1 MSSSEVI
8 TSGVRV
14 RVDARFS
21 PGHSDPKR
29 REWFFIYTIQIANE
43 GEQTVQLINRHW
55 FITDANG
62 HVEEVHGPGVVGKQP
77 SLKSGESFEYTSGC
91 PLRTPFGSMYGTY
104 DMVTES
110 GERFGAKIA
119 PFALRE
125 DEAFN

>member
-1 MSSSEVI
+1 M
-8 TSGVRV
+8 

-29 REWFFIYTIQIANE
+29 REWFFIYTINIANE
-43 GEQTVQLINRHW
+43 GDETVQLINRHW

-77 SLKSGESFEYTSGC
+77 SLKHGESFEYTSGC

>member
-1 MSSSEVI
+1 V

-14 RVDARFS
+14 RVQAHFS

-29 REWFFIYTIQIANE
+29 REWFFVYTIRIENE
-43 GEQTVQLINRHW
+43 GPQTVQLINRHW

-77 SLKSGESFEYTSGC
+77 SLKAGESFEYTSGC

-104 DMVTES
+104 DMVAEN